1 MIGAKM
7 FINKKVVILFI
18 VFLSGCGQGF
28 YQNSMIRKYG
38 YAHNPVKYMIEKYGE
53 PDNVINLN
61 NEDMNRDEPIPP
73 GYGDPG
79 GPAIPGANFNR
90 GEIALQW
97 RLGKGF
103 GGAGGIDNAVVIL
116 TAVCEYSM
124 TQDEWIV
131 RWIEKTSPSKEEEI
145 VRQKRKLDIKRQISN
160 VINKKLPKKQKT
172 ITDLE
177 TKDDSI
183 EPSKFDDKAL
193 QANILQTLVTKKDNE
208 SVYVK
213 GDQVIKIPK
222 DLENSFKDGALDGWK
237 KIKEDN

>member
-1 MIGAKM
+1 M
-7 FINKKVVILFI
+7 FINKKIVILFI
-18 VFLSGCGQGF
+18 VFLSGCGPGV
-28 YQNSMIRKYG
+28 YQNSMVRKYG
-38 YAHNPVKYMIEKYGE
+38 YTHSPVKYMIDKYGE

-79 GPAIPGANFNR
+79 GPAMPEANFNR

-103 GGAGGIDNAVVIL
+103 GGAGGIDNAIVIL
-116 TAVCEYSM
+116 TAVCEYNM

-145 VRQKRKLDIKRQISN
+145 ARENRKRDIKRQIFN
-160 VINKKLPKKQKT
+160 VANNKNKELPNKQKT
-172 ITDLE
+172 TVDLKVE
-177 TKDDSI
+177 DDGI
-183 EPSKFDDKAL
+183 DPSKFDDKTL

-222 DLENSFKDGALDGWK
+222 DLEDSFKDGALDGWK
-237 KIKEDN
+237 KIKEEN